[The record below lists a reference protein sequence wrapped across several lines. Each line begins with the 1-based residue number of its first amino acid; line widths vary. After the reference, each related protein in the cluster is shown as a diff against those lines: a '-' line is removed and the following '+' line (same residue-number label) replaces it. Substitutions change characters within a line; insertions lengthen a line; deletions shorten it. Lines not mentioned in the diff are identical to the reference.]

1 MCFHSKWKERF
12 EDNRVYVDDLILI
25 AKSLGEIQ
33 EMKDGLSNTFKMKDM
48 GQIRYCLGINF
59 EMTEQGI
66 SLCQK
71 QYLMKLL
78 ERYKLTEANT
88 VTMPMDLNV
97 KLVKDDSYS
106 KKVDTVQYQSMVG
119 SLLHAGRA
127 TCPDIAHAVGV
138 VSKFNATPTQAHLT
152 AVKRIFRYL
161 KGTIDLKLQYR
172 STDEKLLGYS
182 DADWANDSDDRHLT
196 TGNVFTVSGGA
207 ISWLSQKQATVAL
220 STEYIALGSATQEVI
235 WLHQL
240 LTDLRIET
248 KRSIEILEDNQSTIA
263 MAKNS
268 VGYKRTK
275 HIDIKHRFIREAV
288 QAGIINLS
296 YCPTA
301 DMLADIFTKQLPKI

>member
-1 MCFHSKWKERF
+1 
-12 EDNRVYVDDLILI
+12 
-25 AKSLGEIQ
+25 
-33 EMKDGLSNTFKMKDM
+33 
-48 GQIRYCLGINF
+48 
-59 EMTEQGI
+59 MTEQGI

-88 VTMPMDLNV
+88 VTTPMDLNV

-119 SLLHAGRA
+119 SLLHAARA
-127 TCPDIAHAVGV
+127 TRPDIAHAVGV
-138 VSKFNATPTQAHLT
+138 VSNFNATPTQAHLT

-182 DADWANDSDDRHLT
+182 DADWANDSDDRHST
-196 TGNVFTVSGGA
+196 TGNVFTMSGGA

-220 STEYIALGSATQEVI
+220 STAEAEYIALGSATQEAI

-240 LTDLRIET
+240 LTDLRIDT
-248 KRSIEILEDNQSTIA
+248 K
-263 MAKNS
+263 K
-268 VGYKRTK
+268 
-275 HIDIKHRFIREAV
+275 
-288 QAGIINLS
+288 IN
-296 YCPTA
+296 
-301 DMLADIFTKQLPKI
+301 